1 MADLRSALAALPPI
15 VAKDARVTL
24 GEVRPGSVLQI
35 AAWPETLATVQGVIA
50 VYLGAQVPKSGSGLA
65 GADATIATV
74 APGRYLVT
82 GSATDL
88 VARFEAA
95 LPPTEGAV
103 TDLSHGQAI
112 LRLEGDSAAAL
123 LARCVALD
131 LDPAAFPAGR
141 VARTAIHHVDVLIH
155 RLTPTSFDL
164 WVLRSFAESLAEWI
178 LDAGLEFPIDFRG
191 SAPPRPVSQ
200 TDMPAV

>member
-1 MADLRSALAALPPI
+1 MAERRSPLAELPPTT
-15 VAKDARVTL
+15 AENARVSL
-24 GEVRPGSVLQI
+24 GEVRPGSILQI
-35 AAWPETLATVQGVIA
+35 AAWPETLTTVQGVMA
-50 VYLGAQVPKSGSGLA
+50 VFLGAQVPKSGRGLA

-82 GSATDL
+82 GNATDL
-88 VARFEAA
+88 VPRFEAA
-95 LPPTEGAV
+95 LPASDGAI

-112 LRLEGDSAAAL
+112 LRLEGEAAADV

-155 RLTPTSFDL
+155 RLTATSFDL
-164 WVLRSFAESLAEWI
+164 WVFRSFAESLAEWI
-178 LDAGLEFPIDFRG
+178 LDAGLEFPIAFRG
-191 SAPPRPVSQ
+191 SAPRSSQ
-200 TDMPAV
+200 TDMPGI